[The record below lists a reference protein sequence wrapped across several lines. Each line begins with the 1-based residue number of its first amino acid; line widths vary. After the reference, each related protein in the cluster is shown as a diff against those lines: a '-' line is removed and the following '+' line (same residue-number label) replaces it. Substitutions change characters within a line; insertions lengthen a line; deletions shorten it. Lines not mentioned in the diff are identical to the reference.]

1 MLTVNDLIGLDYSN
15 LRNPQPADMGPG
27 LSYQMDPT
35 AQGGRRLV
43 GGIPAINQGANRN
56 FPPSNLMPDP
66 NNPEFAQV
74 DMSATGTIP
83 TAANINTQPLIAES
97 GIAPILQQNMDYGTS
112 VDNFQGF
119 TDKEDFSTPTK
130 KKSGLSRL
138 LSLAFSLAV
147 PGAGFLMN
155 APQGL
160 IDLNRRLRSTD
171 FARSKNLM
179 DYLDARKYGGID
191 ARNRAASQNMR
202 EARAIQ
208 KQLDLRTASGRYD
221 DGGDRGRGQMP
232 SRTPS
237 APKSTPRQ
245 SRQTSGIGGLHNYG

>member
-1 MLTVNDLIGLDYSN
+1 MLTVNDLIGLDFSK

-27 LSYQMDPT
+27 LSYQVDPT

-43 GGIPAINQGANRN
+43 NDVRPGIDRGLNSIFGPNT
-56 FPPSNLMPDP
+56 DP
-66 NNPEFAQV
+66 NIPEFAQV